1 MSLARVAARDF
12 CRIAPAA
19 VLTARVAKSVDARDL
34 KSLGGNPM
42 SVRVRPRAYYRQCA
56 QPAGVSAAFSALKA
70 AGTENFRFPDLRHTG
85 ASYLAS
91 RGASLLEIADALG
104 HRTIA
109 MVKRYSHLA
118 RGHKTTV
125 VEKMARERGL

>member
-56 QPAGVSAAFSALKA
+56 QPAGVSAACSALKA
-70 AGTENFRFPDLRHTG
+70 AGIENFRFHDLRHTG
-85 ASYLAS
+85 ASYL
-91 RGASLLEIADALG
+91 ASLLEIADALG
-104 HRTIA
+104 HRTMA
-109 MVKRYSHLA
+109 MVKRHSHLA
-118 RGHKTTV
+118 QGHKTTV